1 MKDMWDKR
9 YSSEDYAYGTA
20 PNDFFKQVLDKYNP
34 QGTILFAAEGEGR
47 NAVYAASKGL
57 KAFAFDISIEGKR
70 KALELAKDKQ
80 VSINYEVG
88 DFLKMDFMKCSFDV
102 AALIY
107 AHFPPNILSE
117 YHKAISDLIK
127 PGGLLILEGFSKN
140 NLALKKEDP
149 KIGGPDKIEM
159 LFSVDSIKGDFP
171 NFEIIA
177 LEEAEVNL
185 KEGLYHN
192 GIAKVI
198 RFIGRKKN

>member
-1 MKDMWDKR
+1 MWDKR

-20 PNDFFKQVLDKYNP
+20 PNDFLKQVLDKYNP
-34 QGTILFAAEGEGR
+34 HGTILFAAEGEGR

-88 DFLKMDFMKCSFDV
+88 DFLKMDFMKSSFDV

-171 NFEIIA
+171 NFEIVV